1 MKLLENPRFKAF
13 IVDVAV
19 NTCDLSRRE
28 YLPNYEV
35 SHLDKSLEEL
45 LEKNLPRAVGLSDTQ
60 YKDANYKYRK
70 NRETILKAKH
80 DPFELEMFKKVSGSS
95 ILTKPAPLAN
105 EIVLPVLDRFLTLLA
120 TLKRPS
126 LTSESPALRSRFLE
140 ELTLAY
146 GPSVP
151 LSLVDNQDFM
161 LKFQLVSL
169 AKNHNFFG
177 GMDTYMKEF
186 SRMVLDMGDS

>member
-1 MKLLENPRFKAF
+1 
-13 IVDVAV
+13 
-19 NTCDLSRRE
+19 
-28 YLPNYEV
+28 
-35 SHLDKSLEEL
+35 
-45 LEKNLPRAVGLSDTQ
+45 
-60 YKDANYKYRK
+60 
-70 NRETILKAKH
+70 
-80 DPFELEMFKKVSGSS
+80 MFKKVSGSS
-95 ILTKPAPLAN
+95 VLTKPEPIAN

-120 TLKRPS
+120 TLKNPS
-126 LTSESPALRSRFLE
+126 LTNESPALRSRFLE

-151 LSLVDNQDFM
+151 LSLVDNHDFM

-177 GMDTYMKEF
+177 GMDTFMKEF